1 MTLSYDEFK
10 KLVPEK
16 TKIFFENLCVA
27 LYHYII
33 SDNAVILKNAS
44 KTKDNNIRE
53 LASIIY
59 AMSYD
64 DDYAPSI
71 KKFNI
76 NCPNFN
82 EITHS
87 TISNNICKLLYEKY
101 ASDLIPE
108 YPVKIYY
115 GELLPI
121 DIIYRGLTYI
131 YYNTNI
137 TRSEIEQLFP
147 KNQET
152 EKDIKR
158 ESDFLHQ
165 ENEKKVIDGLFKD
178 LPPTTVILLEKA
190 NYFYSLL
197 TSLIGYQGENPNIVI
212 DRDNAVPLS
221 ILLSLFSCAKE
232 YSVEDKINEYE
243 ELTLYLESKGINMD
257 SILTYLNID
266 FEDADEEEKINLV
279 PLMTIFKPYF
289 EGDGTIS
296 IFEVFSRLFD
306 RNISPQPV
314 IQKILLE
321 HNLDPEF
328 FKNYQMDKNFL
339 ERQKMQS
346 KIVEMNIIRDKYFN
360 SDVDSFLC
368 FAVKA
373 YQVILEK
380 VQQGGY
386 NEQLLTND
394 ADCFQLALYFAS
406 VYKKHRLG
414 NYLCENGI
422 TPEEVLKHLQIDISE
437 QEIMS
442 QKLKPQLYLDIEKEF
457 RHLSDSTL
465 EWATPYFINFS
476 NSLLIDRLIC
486 EINPDLF
493 TKIRDSEQNLAYM
506 VTQYENYKKENL
518 SKKRQHRYF
527 KDMPDELVRVLRTAS
542 KFFVEINDLDTD
554 YDDKD
559 IISLSLLLSILQDD
573 NSNVRRFL
581 NDKDLHYSK
590 VVGTIVGDDGDSF
603 LVEHDDL
610 DIEDTDEDI
619 DLLIDKYGS
628 IVFGGANQGLKKSD
642 LSIINICKN
651 IFSKSYHIG
660 PKFGDFLESLYLDF
674 DEFKDIDS
682 DFKKY
687 VAEEKHDKAI
697 RRMDRRMDDYQEN
710 AKDYIKDVIRI
721 HKRIVDN
728 GKVLNRCVPVELSD
742 EDVEMLSFILALF
755 NSENNSI
762 YQEFLREYQI
772 DQKSI
777 LAFIGIDD
785 PSKIYDGL
793 EKDEV
798 SPYIYDEHYEKY
810 AINRDQNGRSMNNL
824 FNALFAVNKSNIFKD
839 ICDSLGGN
847 YSVLIKELKNGD
859 LSSLPYLER
868 VDQITIMRSMP
879 IEKLDCNDIKSVLG
893 FGKKLEIYNNYL
905 NTIFPY
911 SLHFELDK
919 ETAEKVSKAFDN
931 FIDTTNNKSPSKS
944 RGLFGKRQQNE
955 PTKITGID
963 ENQMYLFTKI
973 LEEELEKLKEEL
985 LEFADVRTYLEAYRD
1000 KNMDY
1005 LDVVTNAYEEILNK
1019 VDSETVCEI
1028 LRSKKDK
1035 FDIAISSL
1043 NRELRIVNQSIV
1055 NYFVAINAIEIVKNS
1070 LLPVVN
1076 VEFETDRNNERTEE
1090 NNALLECVV
1099 KFTKAVLFHDL
1110 EGIENFGEQLKSTNA
1125 FKDITPAISSEINT
1139 LIEGI
1144 KASKELEKD
1153 SKESKPKAKTIS
1165 YMAL

>member
-27 LYHYII
+27 LYHYTI
-33 SDNAVILKNAS
+33 SDSAVILKNAS

-64 DDYAPSI
+64 DDYAPNI

-82 EITHS
+82 EIS
-87 TISNNICKLLYEKY
+87 QSPLSSNICKLLYEKY

-108 YPVKIYY
+108 YPSKIYY

-121 DIIYRGLTYI
+121 DIIYKGLTYI

-137 TRSEIEQLFP
+137 TRSEFEQLFP
-147 KNQET
+147 KNKET
-152 EKDIKR
+152 EQDIKR
-158 ESDFLHQ
+158 TSTFLHQ
-165 ENEKKVIDGLFKD
+165 EYEKKVVDSLFKG
-178 LPPTTVILLEKA
+178 LPPTTVILLEQA
-190 NYFYSLL
+190 NHFYSLL
-197 TSLIGYQGENPNIVI
+197 TSSIGYQGENPDIVI

-221 ILLSLFSCAKE
+221 ILLALFSCAKE

-257 SILTYLNID
+257 SILACLNMEL
-266 FEDADEEEKINLV
+266 EDDEELENEEKIDLV
-279 PLMTIFKPYF
+279 PLITVYKPYF
-289 EGDGTIS
+289 DGNDTIS

-321 HNLDPEF
+321 HNLDPEV
-328 FKNYQMDKNFL
+328 FKNYQMDKSFL

-346 KIVEMNIIRDKYFN
+346 KIIEMNMIRDKYFN

-368 FAVKA
+368 FAIKA

-386 NEQLLTND
+386 NEQLLTSD
-394 ADCFQLALYFAS
+394 ADYFQLALYLAS
-406 VYKKHRLG
+406 VYKKHHLG
-414 NYLCENGI
+414 NYLYKNGI
-422 TPEEVLKHLQIDISE
+422 TPEEVLKRLQIDISE
-437 QEIMS
+437 EEIMS
-442 QKLKPQLYLDIEKEF
+442 QKVKPQFYLDVEKEF

-476 NSLLIDRLIC
+476 DSLLIDRLLC

-493 TKIRDSEQNLAYM
+493 AEIRDSDHNLAD
-506 VTQYENYKKENL
+506 TINQYENDKKENL
-518 SKKRQHRYF
+518 CKRRQHRYF
-527 KDMPDELVRVLRTAS
+527 KDMPDELVKVLRTAS
-542 KFFVEINDLDTD
+542 KFFVEINDLESD

-573 NSNVRRFL
+573 NTNVRNFL
-581 NDKDLHYSK
+581 NDRGINYDNVEEAVLTYCYD
-590 VVGTIVGDDGDSF
+590 GDD
-603 LVEHDDL
+603 EI

-619 DLLIDKYGS
+619 DLLINKYGP
-628 IVFGGANQGLKKSD
+628 IVFGGANQGLKKSE

-651 IFSKSYHIG
+651 IFSRSYHNG
-660 PKFGDFLESLYLDF
+660 PKFSDFLESLYLDF
-674 DEFKDIDS
+674 DELKNIDS

-687 VAEEKHDKAI
+687 VDREKRDKAI
-697 RRMDRRMDDYQEN
+697 QRMNRRMDDYHPT
-710 AKDYIKDVIRI
+710 ARKYIKDVARI

-755 NSENNSI
+755 NDKELSL
-762 YQEFLREYQI
+762 YQEILKDNNI

-785 PSKIYDGL
+785 PNKIFADL
-793 EKDEV
+793 RKDEV

-810 AINRDQNGRSMNNL
+810 AISRDKNGRSMNNL
-824 FNALFAVNKSNIFKD
+824 LSALFKVNKSNIFKD
-839 ICDSLGGN
+839 ICDSFGGN
-847 YSVLIKELKNGD
+847 YNVLISELKNAD
-859 LSSLPYLER
+859 LSSLPFLEKL
-868 VDQITIMRSMP
+868 DQVRIMRDMP
-879 IEKLDCNDIKSVLG
+879 IEKLDCADIKSVLG
-893 FGKKLEIYNNYL
+893 FGNRLEIYNSQI
-905 NTIFPY
+905 NTIFPS

-919 ETAEKVSKAFDN
+919 ETAEEVSKSFDDFLN
-931 FIDTTNNKSPSKS
+931 NATNRSTSKS
-944 RGLFGKRQQNE
+944 RGGLFGKRQQNDS
-955 PTKITGID
+955 TKVTGID
-963 ENQMYLFTKI
+963 EEQMYLFNST
-973 LEEELEKLKEEL
+973 LEVELTKLKKEL
-985 LEFADVRTYLEAYRD
+985 LAFADAKIYLEAYRD

-1005 LDVVTNAYEEILNK
+1005 LNVVTDAYEDILNK

-1035 FDIAISSL
+1035 FAIAISSL
-1043 NRELRIVNQSIV
+1043 NRELRIVNQNIV

-1070 LLPVVN
+1070 LLPTVH
-1076 VEFETDRNNERTEE
+1076 VEFETDRKNERVEE
-1090 NNALLECVV
+1090 NNALLENVV

-1110 EGIENFGEQLKSTNA
+1110 EGIENYGEQLKTTNA

-1144 KASKELEKD
+1144 KASKEIEKY
-1153 SKESKPKAKTIS
+1153 SKEKPKAKTMS
-1165 YMAL
+1165 YIAV